1 MDYSKLKEVIADWA
15 NRGDLDSQIPV
26 FIELTEARLKR
37 DLRDQTRMTQRAEAM
52 VYGEYFPLP
61 CDWVSTTKVI
71 AGDRILRLA
80 DSFNIE
86 RVELYGGPKYYRHS
100 GDQLQLL
107 PATDVS
113 ESDPIRFEMEYLA
126 FPEALSDENQSN
138 WVLTTYPD
146 LYIYGAMLQV
156 APYLQDDARIPV
168 WTQAYGEAVSSA
180 NVSSDKAA
188 GSGSALRLQ
197 RHGLA

>member
-1 MDYSKLKEVIADWA
+1 MTYDELKEVIADFA
-15 NRGDLDSQIPV
+15 NRQDLQAQIPL
-26 FIELTEARLKR
+26 FIKLTEARLKR

-61 CDWVSTTKVI
+61 CDWVETKRVT
-71 AGDRILRLA
+71 ADGRVLRLI

-86 RVELYGGPKYYRHS
+86 RVELYGGPKFYRHA

-113 ESDPIRFEMEYLA
+113 ESKPIRFEMEYLA
-126 FPEALSDENQSN
+126 FPDELSDENQSN
-138 WVLTTYPD
+138 WVLNSYPD

-156 APYLQDDARIPV
+156 APYLQDDARIPDL
-168 WTQAYGEAVSSA
+168 G
-180 NVSSDKAA
+180 AA
-188 GSGSALRLQ
+188 HTARPCPPRTSPASRPPAPGQ
-197 RHGLA
+197 H